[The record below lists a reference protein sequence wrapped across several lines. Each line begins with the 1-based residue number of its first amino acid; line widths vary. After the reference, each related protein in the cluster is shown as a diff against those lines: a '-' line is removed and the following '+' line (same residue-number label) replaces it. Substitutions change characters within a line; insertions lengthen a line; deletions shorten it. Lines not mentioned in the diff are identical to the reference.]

1 LMNTMNQQ
9 YKEKV
14 RPCIDLMDSLRSLGV
29 EKDLALLAIGVI
41 GDQSFGEEL
50 CVGGA
55 VRGGCF
61 VTRCPLELKI
71 KRRREGEEWYGKI
84 SYQNHEEEIKDPAHV
99 DSMIREAQNKM
110 ARVWEGISDD
120 LSLEIASPDVQDLM
134 LIDLPGITRVAVKGQ
149 LENIGEQINTLIQKI
164 ITKQQIINL
173 VVVPS
178 NVDIATTQALK
189 MVQEVDPDG
198 NRTLGKWDLVDKGT
212 EESVVEIVRNLVIQL
227 NKGYMIVRCRGQ
239 KEIMCLLRKQQEEKR
254 PSSTI
259 MCISSEFNIFGSLPR
274 LKDQIEKKLTETQA
288 ELDSFGSGPPA
299 DAAERLSFTSHRLHW
314 TWR

>member
-1 LMNTMNQQ
+1 MNQQ

-41 GDQSFGEEL
+41 GDQSSGKSFVLEALSG
-50 CVGGA
+50 VA
-55 VRGGCF
+55 VPRGIFTNSGF

-198 NRTLGKWDLVDKGT
+198 NRTLDLVDKGT

-259 MCISSEFNIFGSLPR
+259 MCISRQDSSGLLSHSWGS
-274 LKDQIEKKLTETQA
+274 
-288 ELDSFGSGPPA
+288 
-299 DAAERLSFTSHRLHW
+299 
-314 TWR
+314 